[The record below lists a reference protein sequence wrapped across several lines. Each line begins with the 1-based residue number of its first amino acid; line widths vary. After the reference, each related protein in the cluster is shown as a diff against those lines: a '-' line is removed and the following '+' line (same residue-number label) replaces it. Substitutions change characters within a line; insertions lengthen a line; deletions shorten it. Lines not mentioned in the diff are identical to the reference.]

1 MEEHTNAQSI
11 TSPATPQSLPVNDLL
26 TFVQEALKNY
36 IQGGPNAKQGITF
49 PTVVLISMQAVEKYS
64 DTIKKLAGPDKLA
77 AAKQLVPQIIDL
89 AALNGAIDQT
99 QAGNLKSQFATGAT
113 IVEQLVEAYVILSKN
128 PQVIQAV
135 EAVKNAASGCWAS
148 CQERAKS
155 RKQRK

>member
-1 MEEHTNAQSI
+1 MEEHTETKTAE
-11 TSPATPQSLPVNDLL
+11 TTLPLADLL
-26 TFVQEALKNY
+26 SFAQESLKNY
-36 IQGGPNAKQGITF
+36 TQGGPNAKQGVTF
-49 PTVVLISMQAVEKYS
+49 ATVVLISMQAVEKYS

-89 AALNGAIDQT
+89 AVLNGAIEAS
-99 QAGNLKSQFATGAT
+99 QAADIKSQFATGAT

-135 EAVKNAASGCWAS
+135 EAVKNAAAGCWADCKS
-148 CQERAKS
+148 RQE